1 MNKLPINE
9 YDTADAGDDMQLRVR
24 YQHSYGVILFCAA
37 SNKKIDCVS
46 LWFEQREDIL
56 LEKSD
61 GKFSYYQV
69 KTRESTLGKWTLT
82 DDALKKSIKRFVSF
96 EKDFGE
102 SSSKYVFVS
111 NCPFKESTTS
121 KDENAIYKSPINFLR
136 FIGTAKVYSE
146 LKGACKSRFDELAKY
161 VGCNEDILLVVLKKI
176 DLVVGPPLENFE
188 IDISARHLRELELL
202 KNTDLAVVNRIRDE
216 LIQKIYDASSLK
228 IDDPYKHVFG
238 YLGKSGSDPRV
249 LSKRIS
255 LEEFEKFV
263 NHRPSDVFA
272 YYRNSADIE
281 IGAAKG
287 NLSRLKKKLER
298 AGLGSQFES
307 IKRRSLS
314 AEEYFLE
321 EAAKNPEG
329 LSSMLDQIEGT
340 VLTVC
345 SDSILD
351 ATEGKING
359 VEAFKNAKKSL
370 INISINNP
378 AKVCSKNSECLIGV
392 AGLLTGECKLWW
404 TEEFDIE
411 AEL

>member
-1 MNKLPINE
+1 MNKLPIDE
-9 YDTADAGDDMQLRVR
+9 YDTADAGDDMQLRIR

-37 SNKKIDCVS
+37 LNMKIDCIS

-56 LEKSD
+56 LQQTD
-61 GKFSYYQV
+61 GKFSYYQI
-69 KTRESTLGKWTLT
+69 KTRENTLGKWTLS
-82 DDALKKSIKRFVSF
+82 DDALKKSIKRFVAF
-96 EKDFGE
+96 EQDFGE
-102 SSSKYVFVS
+102 TSNKYVFVS
-111 NCPFKESTTS
+111 NCPYKESKTS
-121 KDENAIYKSPINFLR
+121 KKESEIYNSPINFFR
-136 FIGTAKVYSE
+136 SICTAKYYSE
-146 LKGACKSRFDELAKY
+146 INGECKSKFDDLVKY
-161 VGCNEDILLVVLKKI
+161 VGCNGDILLDVLKKME
-176 DLVVGPPLENFE
+176 LVIGPPLENFE
-188 IDISARHLRELELL
+188 MEISVNHLRELKLIN
-202 KNTDLAVVNRIRDE
+202 NTDLAVVNRIRDE
-216 LIQKIYDASSLK
+216 LIQKIYDASSLRV
-228 IDDPYKHVFG
+228 DDPYKHIFG
-238 YLGKSGSDPRV
+238 YLGDLGDDPRV

-263 NHRPSDVFA
+263 SQCPSDVFA

-281 IGAAKG
+281 LGAAKG

-329 LSSMLDQIEGT
+329 LSSMLDQVEGT

-351 ATEGKING
+351 ATEGNING
-359 VEAFKNAKKSL
+359 VMAFKSAKKAL
-370 INISINNP
+370 IEISTNNP
-378 AKVCSKNSECLIGV
+378 ERVCSKNLECLIGV

-411 AEL
+411 GEQ